1 MLVELV
7 RRITRKPKQ
16 STEHRPDPGI
26 AQARVRVIHLEHR
39 ADRALKHIA

>member
-1 MLVELV
+1 MLVEWV
-7 RRITRKPKQ
+7 KRFTRKPKPID
-16 STEHRPDPGI
+16 EHRPDPGI